1 MISTPLVAALAQAV
15 VNSLTVEVEY
25 DDDDFPVLLVV
36 ACVPCGTEVLFRISR
51 HHSDVIVTQIH
62 RLIIA
67 HPNKDKHA
75 PWLFAEA

>member
-1 MISTPLVAALAQAV
+1 MIGNPLVTALAQAV

-25 DDDDFPVLLVV
+25 DDDDFPVLVVV
-36 ACVPCGTEVLFRISR
+36 ACVPCNTEMTFRIGTRQSE
-51 HHSDVIVTQIH
+51 VVVTQIH